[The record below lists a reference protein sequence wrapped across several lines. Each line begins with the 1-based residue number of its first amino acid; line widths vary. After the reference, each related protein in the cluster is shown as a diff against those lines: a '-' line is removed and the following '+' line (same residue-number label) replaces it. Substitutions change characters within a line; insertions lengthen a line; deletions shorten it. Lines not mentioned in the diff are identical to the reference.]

1 MTISKNLAVSLI
13 LAVVL
18 LAVSILP
25 ARFKTDEMAARE
37 RLAMGT
43 TVQIKVPL
51 MAGEDRR
58 RLEAKIDRAFDE
70 IARVESVFSVYK
82 EDSEISRINRLK
94 KGEALKISAE
104 AYGLIEKAIECSVKT
119 GGAFDITVKPLVDLW
134 ADARGRGIVPSDEQ
148 VKSAV
153 ARIGSRDIV
162 LDKGAGTIAFKKDGM
177 ALDLGGVA
185 KGYATDRVLGILKAD
200 GISRAII
207 RSGGDVYCLG
217 MRSGKDLW
225 KVGVRHPRDRA
236 RLFMELELKDK
247 AIDTA
252 GDYEKFFMVA
262 GKRYSHIIDPRTGY
276 PIGDNVISATVVA
289 DDATTA
295 DMLATALCVLGPD
308 GLKIADASGVMAVIV
323 AKAAGKYKV
332 EMAGH
337 ISGVLHVT
345 QDKEL

>member
-1 MTISKNLAVSLI
+1 MTISKNLTVTLI
-13 LAVVL
+13 LAAVL

-25 ARFKTDEMAARE
+25 ARFKADEMATRE
-37 RLAMGT
+37 RPAMGT
-43 TVQIKVPL
+43 SVQIKVPL

-58 RLEAKIDRAFDE
+58 ALEAKIDKALDE

-82 EDSEISRINRLK
+82 KDSEISRINRLR
-94 KGEALKISAE
+94 KGEALKLSAE
-104 AYGLIEKAIECSVKT
+104 AYGLIEKAIECSAKT
-119 GGAFDITVKPLVDLW
+119 DGAFDITVKPLVDLW
-134 ADARGRGIVPSDEQ
+134 TDARERGIVPSGEQ
-148 VKSAV
+148 VKAV
-153 ARIGSRDIV
+153 ASRIGSQDIV
-162 LDKGAGTIAFKKDGM
+162 LDRGAGTIVFKKDGM
-177 ALDLGGVA
+177 ALDFGGVA
-185 KGYATDRVLGILKAD
+185 KGYATDRAIKVLKEG

-217 MRSGKDLW
+217 MRSRKDLW
-225 KVGVRHPRDRA
+225 KVGIRHPRDRA

-252 GDYEKFFMVA
+252 GDYEKFFMAA
-262 GKRYSHIIDPRTGY
+262 GKRYSHIIDPRTGF
-276 PIGDNVISATVVA
+276 PVGDNVISATVVA

-323 AKAAGKYKV
+323 AKAGGKYKT

-337 ISGVLHVT
+337 ISGVFHVT